1 MADYLTQAICEV
13 AVGGAGVLVKLT
25 NDAGG
30 ATTDATVLAQL
41 IAAAE
46 ADVNA
51 CIYKGFQ
58 GPITVVDHGQRAYD
72 TIVQLCSRV
81 FKYHAFSRREIVQ
94 PDSQIQKDY
103 DTAISLAIE
112 MAKGKK
118 ALAGI
123 PPVPRGSP
131 ESPSISNGNVN
142 DQDTATRPAS
152 RRWTRESQGNA

>member
-1 MADYLTQAICEV
+1 MADYLDLTICTN
-13 AVGGAGVLVKLT
+13 AVGGTGALARLT
-25 NDAGG
+25 NDAGAG
-30 ATTDATVLAQL
+30 TVDTTVLAQL

-72 TIVQLCSRV
+72 TIVQLCTRV
-81 FKYHAFSRREIVQ
+81 FKYHAFTRREIVQ

-103 DTAISLAIE
+103 ETAISLAIE

-123 PPVPRGSP
+123 PPVVRTSP
-131 ESPSISNGNVN
+131 ESPSVSDGNVS
-142 DQDTATRPAS
+142 DLDSTARPAS